1 MLNRTLLILSICV
14 GVASAEQTARWE
26 WEGVPRIVAMGD
38 VHANIDKLTA
48 ILQGTGVVDAS
59 LRWTGGDKHVV
70 LCGDLT
76 DRGPDD
82 RAVLDLLR
90 RLQAEAEAGGGR
102 VHALLGNHD
111 VMNLVRDFR
120 FVAPESHAD
129 FAEEESSKDRRK
141 AWDAFRESHKKK
153 GVNNEQ
159 LKASFDER
167 YPSGYF
173 AREKAFGP
181 KGEYGSWLLE
191 QPAVVKVNGILFLHG
206 GLTPEVAAL
215 GLDEINNRLH
225 KGVRAA
231 VELSDVVQRY
241 VAGVPNYAKYLGTAK
256 AIVEASERG
265 RTRLPDDV
273 VRAAEQLLRQT
284 EGIPFSP
291 SGPTWYRGNSLENE
305 RVERMRVDKVLELLN
320 ARTMM
325 VGHTVTRT
333 GFVSSRFNGRLIRGD
348 VGMGYGRQPRAVVFE
363 AQKVQAYDPVTNGY
377 MAPLVEPPQ
386 GEGWARAYE
395 HLPNEQIE
403 KFLEE
408 AEVTESRKVTRG
420 EQHAE
425 LCEMKGNDLKMRAI
439 FKDVEE
445 GPATEE
451 RSNPARYQHEIAAY
465 WLDQR
470 LELDMV
476 PVAIPRKHT
485 ETGKEGCLRVLL
497 ERATDLVSIKKMGNL
512 EEASRDEIIQ
522 AVAMEFGVDEAELR
536 HQVTEA
542 RVFDALIGN
551 HDRQDEDKLFDASKS
566 HVALTDHER
575 AFSLSTEIDS
585 ESLLNPCDAVDGS
598 LEHGLR
604 SLDRDELQSNLG
616 DYLSEAQ
623 IDALLTRRDKLIE
636 MCSGT
641 GE

>member
-1 MLNRTLLILSICV
+1 MLTRTLLIFSISV
-14 GVASAEQTARWE
+14 SFAAAEQTASWE
-26 WEGVPRIVAMGD
+26 WDGIPRVVAMGD
-38 VHANIDKLTA
+38 VHGYVNKLIA
-48 ILQGTGVVDAS
+48 ILQSTDIVDDR
-59 LRWTGGDKHVV
+59 LRWTGGDTHVV

-82 RAVLDLLR
+82 RALLDLLR
-90 RLQAEAEAGGGR
+90 RLQRESESAGGQ

-120 FVAPESHAD
+120 FVAPASHSD
-129 FAEEESSKDRRK
+129 FADEEKSKDRRK
-141 AWDAFRESHKKK
+141 AWSRFEESHKKK
-153 GVNNEQ
+153 GVSNAQ

-167 YPSGYF
+167 YPPGYF

-191 QPAVVKVNGILFLHG
+191 QPAVVKINGIVFLHG

-215 GLDEINNRLH
+215 GLQEINERFH
-225 KGVRAA
+225 KSIRAV
-231 VELSDVVQRY
+231 VELSDVIHEY
-241 VAGVPNYAKYLGTAK
+241 VAGVPTYSKYLGTAK
-256 AIVEASERG
+256 AIVQASEEG
-265 RTRLPDDV
+265 RTRIPDDV
-273 VRAAEQLLRQT
+273 VRAAKELLEQT
-284 EGIPFSP
+284 EAIAFSP
-291 SGPTWYRGNSLENE
+291 NGPTWYRGNSLENE
-305 RVERMRVDKVLELLN
+305 RAERLRVDKVLELLD
-320 ARTMM
+320 ARAMM

-363 AQKVQAYDPVTNGY
+363 AQKVQAYDPATNGY
-377 MAPLVEPPQ
+377 MAPVVEPPQ

-408 AEVTESRKVTRG
+408 AEVTESRKITRG

-425 LCEMKGNDLKMRAI
+425 LCEMKGNDLKMRAV

-445 GPATEE
+445 GPATKE

-470 LELDMV
+470 LELDLV
-476 PVAIPRKHT
+476 PVAIPRKHA

-497 ERATDLVSIKKMGNL
+497 ERASDLTSIKESGNL
-512 EEASRDEIIQ
+512 EGASRDEIIE

-536 HQVTEA
+536 NQVKEA
-542 RVFDALIGN
+542 LVFDALIGN
-551 HDRQDEDKLFDASKS
+551 YDRQDNDKLFDAAKS
-566 HVALTDHER
+566 HVALVDHER
-575 AFSLSTEIDS
+575 GVLVIDRNRRPSFAQPVRRGRWFAGAWFEIS
-585 ESLLNPCDAVDGS
+585 RSGRAPIQFGGLPCRRPDRCRSDAAGQA
-598 LEHGLR
+598 H
-604 SLDRDELQSNLG
+604 RDV
-616 DYLSEAQ
+616 
-623 IDALLTRRDKLIE
+623 
-636 MCSGT
+636 
-641 GE
+641 